1 MGDSR
6 FERSISN
13 EEKKINSKLD
23 IWDRE
28 LNIFDTP
35 SVSDSSGGFQDLDVE
50 RQKLDKLKTSTP
62 FEERK
67 EKIRL
72 IREFGKGNILMR
84 GSLFSNPTSPKRAP
98 K

>member
-1 MGDSR
+1 MSDSR
-6 FERSISN
+6 FERPVSK
-13 EEKKINSKLD
+13 EERQIESKMG
-23 IWDRE
+23 IWNRE

-35 SVSDSSGGFQDLDVE
+35 SVSSPHEAFQDLDNE
-50 RQKLDKLKTSTP
+50 RQKLEKLKTSTP

-84 GSLFSNPTSPKRAP
+84 GSLFSKQDSPRRAP